1 MADAPTPQPEGQ
13 ARHPAPGGALPPGLT
28 AAEARRRHEAQGPNL
43 LPRSERRTALHIAL
57 GVIREPMLALL
68 LGAAALYLVLG
79 ELSEAAVLGVSVLVV
94 VGLAFFQEYRSE
106 RALDALRELGSPR
119 ARVRREGQ
127 TVSLAASEVVVG
139 DVLLLEEGERVAAD
153 ARLRDAGDASPGLE
167 LDESLLTGES
177 VPVRRSAG
185 STSGDRVHAGTLV
198 LAGHGMAEVVA
209 IGADSAIG
217 RIGAT
222 LDKVRTP
229 RTPMQ
234 RQMKHA
240 VAVFAV
246 LALLVSATVAAL
258 HASIHHDWV
267 QAALAGITLAMA
279 NIPEEFPVVLT
290 VFLALGAWR
299 MVRHRALVR
308 RPPAIEAL
316 GAVTVLCA
324 DKTGTLTENRMAV
337 AELVAPAARVTLPAS
352 LPPSLRTLLE
362 YADAA
367 SADDTIDPME
377 RALRTTLGDTP
388 SVARPHDAQRVHEY
402 PLMQPLPVVG
412 HAWRAGPHADEVRIY
427 CKGAPEAVATLCR
440 LPPDERARYLDDAAA
455 MARRGLRVLAV
466 AASAVGAG
474 FAAPPVRLE
483 DCALQWSGLVGFAD
497 PLREG
502 VADAVHEALAA
513 GVRVVMLTGDHP
525 ETARA
530 IARQAGIPGTT
541 VALGEH
547 IAASGGDAR
556 SGVMAGTNVYARVRP
571 EQKLD
576 MVLELR
582 RAGHVVAMTGD
593 GVNDAPALAAAHV
606 GIAMGARG
614 TEVAREAASIV
625 LLDDNFVT
633 LVRAIRAGRIIYD
646 NIVRAVRYILAVHV
660 PITGLALLPLLLGE
674 PLVLLPLH
682 VVFLELIIDPASSLV
697 FEREPGVRDVMRR
710 PPRDPARHLLDA
722 RLLLRSFAQGIV
734 ALLAVS
740 ALYLLGRGAGLPA
753 PQTGALA
760 FIALVM
766 GNLSLLVA
774 NLSHGRKAW
783 WRRRNPLLWC
793 IAVPASVLLGVV
805 THLHGPSDWFGF
817 QPPPVTLTLVAVVLP
832 PALLWLATWTV
843 RALVP
848 RGSHGRCRS
857 PAPPP

>member
-1 MADAPTPQPEGQ
+1 MADVRTPQPEGQ
-13 ARHPAPGGALPPGLT
+13 ACRPPPGGALPPGLT
-28 AAEARRRHEAQGPNL
+28 PAEAQRRHQAQGPNL
-43 LPRSERRTALHIAL
+43 LPRSERRTALHIGL

-68 LGAAALYLVLG
+68 LGATALYLVLG
-79 ELSEAAVLGVSVLVV
+79 ELSEAGVLGVSVLVV

-106 RALDALRELGSPR
+106 RALDALRDLGSPR

-127 TVSLAASEVVVG
+127 TVSLAAREVVVG

-153 ARLRDAGDASPGLE
+153 ARLLDVGDASPGLE

-177 VPVRRSAG
+177 VPVRRNAG
-185 STSGDRVHAGTLV
+185 SASGDRVHAGTLV
-198 LAGHGMAEVVA
+198 LAGHAMAEVVA

-234 RQMKHA
+234 RQMKHV

-258 HASIHHDWV
+258 HASIHGDWV

-316 GAVTVLCA
+316 GAV
-324 DKTGTLTENRMAV
+324 
-337 AELVAPAARVTLPAS
+337 PAS
-352 LPPSLRTLLE
+352 LPPYLRTLLE

-367 SADDTIDPME
+367 SADDPIDPME
-377 RALRTTLGDTP
+377 RALRTALGDQP
-388 SVARPHDAQRVHEY
+388 SSARAHGAQRMREY

-412 HAWRAGPHADEVRIY
+412 HAWRARQPEDEVRIY
-427 CKGAPEAVATLCR
+427 CKGAPEAVATLCG
-440 LPPDERARYLDDAAA
+440 LPPDDRARYLADATA

-466 AASAVGAG
+466 AASAVDAG
-474 FAAPPVRLE
+474 LATPPARLE

-530 IARQAGIPGTT
+530 IAQQAGIPGAT

-547 IAASGGDAR
+547 LAASGGETR
-556 SGVMAGTNVYARVRP
+556 SGVMAGTNVFARVRP

-722 RLLLRSFAQGIV
+722 RMLLRSFAQGIV

-832 PALLWLATWTV
+832 PALLWLATWTT
-843 RALVP
+843 RALAP
-848 RGSHGRCRS
+848 RGNHGRCRS
-857 PAPPP
+857 PTPRS